1 MVLWGSLPL
10 PSRKKI
16 WTDGSCV
23 DSENFWLCKGAC
35 AAFDDLGHCLFQT
48 PVHHLAL
55 SSYSCELWAI
65 IQAFCRSQGPCKCR
79 SDSESVV
86 SQVKYMMFHLHIP
99 STWLHFEWWIFFL
112 QIYLQRLG
120 MHSCPLIVTWIP
132 SHKLEHI
139 PCFEISNAPAES
151 VGSSWEDISGNRMAD
166 KFAKQAIGL
175 FHPSSSQVPSKA
187 SIIDWQVWLAL
198 VNSKLGE
205 LSNQD
210 KCVKIPNCGYGSL
223 DDDSHASKIP
233 KVTCVPSD
241 LTIKHAV
248 ESFQEILPKWG
259 WKQTDYNFD
268 WFPSFPKEIALSS
281 YAKISPSN
289 CNTALAF
296 LHGLSWDSGP
306 NLKLK
311 RPISS

>member
-1 MVLWGSLPL
+1 M
-10 PSRKKI
+10 
-16 WTDGSCV
+16 
-23 DSENFWLCKGAC
+23 
-35 AAFDDLGHCLFQT
+35 
-48 PVHHLAL
+48 
-55 SSYSCELWAI
+55 
-65 IQAFCRSQGPCKCR
+65 
-79 SDSESVV
+79 
-86 SQVKYMMFHLHIP
+86 
-99 STWLHFEWWIFFL
+99 
-112 QIYLQRLG
+112 
-120 MHSCPLIVTWIP
+120 
-132 SHKLEHI
+132 
-139 PCFEISNAPAES
+139 
-151 VGSSWEDISGNRMAD
+151 
-166 KFAKQAIGL
+166 
-175 FHPSSSQVPSKA
+175 
-187 SIIDWQVWLAL
+187 
-198 VNSKLGE
+198 NSKLGE

-210 KCVKIPNCGYGSL
+210 KFVKIPNCGYGSL